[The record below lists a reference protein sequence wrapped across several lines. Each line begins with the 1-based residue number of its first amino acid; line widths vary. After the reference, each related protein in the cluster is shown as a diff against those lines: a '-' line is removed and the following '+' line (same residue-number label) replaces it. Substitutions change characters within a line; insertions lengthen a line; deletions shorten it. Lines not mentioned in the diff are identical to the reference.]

1 VIGGIALV
9 RLRIT
14 TWNVNS
20 IRLRLEQLARVVE
33 GVRPDV
39 LCLQETKVENAEF
52 PCDAVRAMGFSHVF
66 VHGQKTWH
74 GVATLSRL
82 PLSDCEG
89 IRWCGV
95 EDCRH
100 ALCRLPGGIELHNL
114 YIPAGGDVPDPEVN
128 PRFRHKLEML
138 EALAAWFEARRGG
151 AERVILVG
159 DLNVA
164 PLPTDVWNHRAL
176 LNVVSHTPVEVEA
189 LRRLQRSLPFVDAV
203 RAKIPPEEKVF
214 TWWSYRARDWRKSNR
229 GRRLDHIWLSPDLA
243 PHLVSVQVDDWVRD
257 FERPSDHVPVT
268 AELDLPDDGFAD
280 AALRS

>member
-1 VIGGIALV
+1 M
-9 RLRIT
+9 RLRLT

-20 IRLRLEQLARVVE
+20 IRLRLDQLARVVE
-33 GVRPDV
+33 RVRPDV
-39 LCLQETKVENAEF
+39 LCLQETKVEDAKF
-52 PCDAVRAMGFSHVF
+52 PYDAVRAMGFPHVF

-89 IRWCGV
+89 IRWCDV

-114 YIPAGGDVPDPEVN
+114 YIPAGGDVPDPELN

-138 EALAAWFEARRGG
+138 EALAAWFEARRGE
-151 AERVILVG
+151 AERVILAG

-176 LNVVSHTPVEVEA
+176 LNVVSHTPVEVAA
-189 LRRLQRSLPFVDAV
+189 LERLQRALPFVDAV
-203 RAKIPPEEKVF
+203 RARIPPEEKVF

-243 PHLVSVQVDDWVRD
+243 PYLVAVEIDDWTRD

-268 AELDLPDDGFAD
+268 AELDLPDSWFAD
-280 AALRS
+280 AAVRS

>member
-1 VIGGIALV
+1 M

-20 IRLRLEQLARVVE
+20 IRLRLDQLALVVE
-33 GVRPDV
+33 RVRPDV
-39 LCLQETKVENAEF
+39 LCLQETKVEDAKF
-52 PCDAVRAMGFSHVF
+52 PFDAVREMGFPHVF

-82 PLSDCEG
+82 PLSGCEA
-89 IRWCGV
+89 IRWCNV

-100 ALCRLPGGIELHNL
+100 TVCHLPGELELHNL

-138 EALAAWFEARRGG
+138 EALAEWFEARRGR

-189 LRRLQRSLPFVDAV
+189 LERLRRSLPFVDAV

-214 TWWSYRARDWRKSNR
+214 TWWSYRARDWRRSNR

-243 PHLVSVQVDDWVRD
+243 PYLVSVRIDDWVRD
-257 FERPSDHVPVT
+257 LERPSDHVPVT
-268 AELDLPDDGFAD
+268 VELDLPDPWFGD